1 MQAFMILSVALPP
14 LLAFLLDLKSRQVL
28 LPLQFV
34 VRLFALLAFNI
45 FVSLVL
51 EDALAGMEIIAMN
64 YILSFATTTLLY
76 VFMLGRIRSTR
87 LRPIWAF
94 YLLTLGLSAG
104 TVFLFIEVPLAGLGF
119 GLAVLLLY
127 CVYPVRKPDMQTET

>member
-1 MQAFMILSVALPP
+1 MQAFLILSVAIPP
-14 LLAFLLDLKSRQVL
+14 VLAFLLDLKSRQIL

-64 YILSFATTTLLY
+64 YILVFTTTTLLY

-94 YLLTLGLSAG
+94 YLLTLGMSVG
-104 TVFLFIEVPLAGLGF
+104 TVFLFIEAPLAGLGA
-119 GLAVLLLY
+119 GLAVLLLC
-127 CVYPVRKPDMQTET
+127 CVYPARKPEKVIEE